1 MTLEQQIQ
9 TMYEKY
15 PDLFQTRKQCLDH
28 LFCVVGNGYE
38 WHNGELVH
46 YDCVNETWDN
56 EFIYELDENGKS
68 KEPMEFDEWF
78 EETTKILKEML
89 EIFPNDDNIKNSIEK
104 YQWYP
109 LSKTYSY
116 LYNYPKD
123 IKEDWLKG
131 IEETKQLLKEDGV
144 EI

>member
-1 MTLEQQIQ
+1 MTLEQEIQ

-15 PDLFQTRKQCLDH
+15 PNLFQTRKQCLDN

-46 YDCVNETWDN
+46 YDCLNETWDN

-68 KEPMEFDEWF
+68 KEPIEFDEWF
-78 EETTKILKEML
+78 EATTKILKEML

-131 IEETKQLLKEDGV
+131 IEETKQLLKEDEV

>member
-38 WHNGELVH
+38 WYNGELVH

-68 KEPMEFDEWF
+68 KEPMKFDEWF
-78 EETTKILKEML
+78 EATTKILKEML

-109 LSKTYSY
+109 LSKKYSY

>member
-15 PDLFQTRKQCLDH
+15 PNLFQTRKQCLDY

-68 KEPMEFDEWF
+68 KEPMKFDEWF
-78 EETTKILKEML
+78 EATTKILKEML

-109 LSKTYSY
+109 LSKKYSY

>member
-68 KEPMEFDEWF
+68 KEPMKFDEWF
-78 EETTKILKEML
+78 EATTKILKEML

-109 LSKTYSY
+109 LSKKYSY

-123 IKEDWLKG
+123 IKKDWLKG